1 MLPPKRESSVLL
13 QLKLG
18 SNHRLSP
25 LSPLP
30 LPSPSPGPSPPP
42 LSPPFLTP
50 SPYCLLISLS
60 LLPTSPLSLPTFL
73 PKSFLDALNSIS
85 P

>member
-18 SNHRLSP
+18 SNHRLPP

-30 LPSPSPGPSPPP
+30 LPLSSPPSPLPPLPHTIPLLPSYLLISFPY
-42 LSPPFLTP
+42 LSPPA
-50 SPYCLLISLS
+50 
-60 LLPTSPLSLPTFL
+60 FL
-73 PKSFLDALNSIS
+73 PKSLLDALNSI
-85 P
+85 PP